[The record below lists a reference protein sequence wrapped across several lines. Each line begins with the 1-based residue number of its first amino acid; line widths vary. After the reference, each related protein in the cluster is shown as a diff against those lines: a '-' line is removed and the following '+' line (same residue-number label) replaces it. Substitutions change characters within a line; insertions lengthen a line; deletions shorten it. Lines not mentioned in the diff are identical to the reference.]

1 MEQLR
6 QGHNHQ
12 RGFTL
17 IEIVVVLIIMA
28 IFIATVAIPYTS
40 LKFVTTDLDL
50 PNEREILKSSL
61 CFAQIKA
68 LNDAVDNNTWGI
80 SFTSGGS
87 SYTLVYNGG
96 TPTPPVNLPGE
107 CGSNPLVCISTPTH
121 NLPSGMTIT
130 GSTVSFNK
138 WGSPVDNGGN
148 PLTTNINIV
157 LTKAGSPP
165 IQPINVTVTKNTG
178 YFLIQ

>member
-1 MEQLR
+1 MEPFSKI
-6 QGHNHQ
+6 HNNH
-12 RGFTL
+12 RGFTM
-17 IEIVVVLIIMA
+17 IELAVVMIILA
-28 IFIATVAIPYTS
+28 IFIATVAIPYSS
-40 LKFVTTDLDL
+40 LNFITTDLDL

-61 CFAQIKA
+61 RFTQTKA
-68 LNDAVDNNTWGI
+68 LNNAVDNNTWGI

-130 GSTVSFNK
+130 GSAVSFDK
-138 WGSPVDNGGN
+138 WGSPGASD
-148 PLTTNINIV
+148 ISIV
-157 LTKAGSPP
+157 LTKAGSPS
-165 IQPINVTVTKNTG
+165 INVKITKNTG